1 MKLHAL
7 LDSAANDR
15 IVAAGLDPAGVEQ
28 LLQRATQE
36 VETAGLPAAQLALA
50 RDGAVVF
57 SADFGASK
65 PEQLYSVFS
74 ATKAITA
81 AAVWLLLDSGQLAE
95 DERVSDI
102 IPAFATHG
110 KDTVTVEQLL
120 THTAGFP
127 HAPFRPLDWLDPDR
141 RNARWQQWR
150 LTWTPGSRYEYHPTS
165 AMWVL
170 AEIIERRSG
179 RAFSQF
185 VREEVLGP
193 LHLVDL
199 YLGSPLPAHER
210 VVPCQLVGVALTP
223 HDYARLGVPPP
234 PLTEVTEDAIQSFND
249 PAIRQVGIPGGGA
262 VTSASEL
269 ARFWQAVLAGGLQG
283 RVLWSDAQRASVRR
297 VRTGDF
303 RDPLFNRLA
312 NRGLGIVVAG
322 DETRTWRGF
331 GRSNSALALGHNGA
345 GGQIAWA
352 DPATGVSFVFL
363 TGGHDRNTV
372 REAARGVALS
382 TLAADLCRQA
392 SRDQAFRD

>member
-1 MKLHAL
+1 MKLQAW
-7 LDSAANDR
+7 LDSAACDR
-15 IVAAGLDPAGVEQ
+15 VVTAGFDLAGVER
-28 LLQRATQE
+28 LLERAAQE

-57 SADFGASK
+57 SANFGAST
-65 PEQLYSVFS
+65 PESLYSVFS

-81 AAVWLLLDSGQLAE
+81 AAVWLLLDAGQLRE
-95 DERVSDI
+95 EERVSDI
-102 IPAFATHG
+102 IREFATHG
-110 KDTVTVEQLL
+110 KEAVTVEQLL

-141 RNARWQQWR
+141 RRARWQQWR
-150 LTWTPGSRYEYHPTS
+150 LTWAPGSRYEYHPTS

-179 RAFSQF
+179 RAFCQF
-185 VREEVLGP
+185 VRDEVLAP
-193 LHLVDL
+193 LHLADL
-199 YLGSPLPAHER
+199 YLGPPLPVHER
-210 VVPCQLVGVALTP
+210 VVPCQLVGAALTSQ
-223 HDYARLGVPPP
+223 DYARLGIPPP
-234 PLTEVTEDAIQSFND
+234 PQTEVTEDAIQSFND
-249 PAIRQVGIPGGGA
+249 PVIRQVGIPGGGA

-269 ARFWQAVLAGGLQG
+269 ARFWQAILAGGLQG
-283 RVLWSDAQRASVRR
+283 RVLWSEAQQASVRR

-303 RDPLFNRLA
+303 RDPVFNRLA

-331 GRSNSALALGHNGA
+331 GRSNSAQALGHNGA

-382 TLAADLCRQA
+382 TLAADL
-392 SRDQAFRD
+392 